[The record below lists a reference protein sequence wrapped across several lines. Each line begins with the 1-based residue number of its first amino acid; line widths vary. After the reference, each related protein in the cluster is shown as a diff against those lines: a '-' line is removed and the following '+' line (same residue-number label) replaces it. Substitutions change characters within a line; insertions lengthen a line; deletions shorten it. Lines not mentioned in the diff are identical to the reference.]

1 MDPDSNS
8 IILQLVILLIL
19 IGVNAFFAMSEI
31 AIVTFNDNKLK
42 KLAEDGNKRAATLY
56 KMVQQPSKFLSTIQ
70 IGVTMAGFL
79 AAGSAAEQFAE
90 PVAQLMS
97 PVIPYSVAEPIAL
110 FVITLILGY
119 FNLVLGELVPKRIAM
134 HNPEKVS
141 LAVAPIVRFV
151 FTIAKPLVALLSVST
166 NAILKLIHISPED
179 QPEQVTEEEIR
190 MMVDVGNEEGSIE
203 KDEADM
209 IDNIFEFDDIT
220 VEDVMTHRTDV
231 AAVENTATVI
241 LHLEQVRRKTVP
253 RHTVAALGY
262 ADYVRARRLGLDKQE
277 QVARKQRAEYE
288 AQMKRWRQIYDRVD
302 HEQSAISRQDP
313 GGGRLL
319 KKKMKGLLSQEKR
332 IERQAGTF
340 EEIPDVEDAID
351 CRFSAA
357 ITLPQGKTVLDFQL
371 DCLRAGDRPLARDV
385 RLHVAGP
392 RRVAILGENGRGK
405 TTLLRLIWEE
415 LRLRRDIRAGYMPQ
429 NYGDVLDDRQ
439 TPVDYLA
446 PSGDKERRTKACT
459 LLGSLKFTPDEMR
472 RPIAAL
478 SGGQKAKLLL
488 AGLLLDGCDV
498 LVLDEPT
505 RNLSPLSC
513 PVIREALS
521 AYGGAI
527 LSVTHD
533 RKFMREVCTDWYELT
548 ETGLRPL
555 ERL

>member
-190 MMVDVGNEEGSIE
+190 MMVDVGNERGVIE
-203 KDEADM
+203 ESQREM
-209 IDNIFEFDDIT
+209 INNIFEFDDTT
-220 VEDVMTHRTDV
+220 VGDVMTHRTEIVSVEENTPAADAVRLSLEHGFSRLPVYRKSLDDIVGILYVKDLFALWDTPEKAQAPVSRFMRGAMFVPEACRAQELLVDFKVKHTQIAVVVDEYGGTSGLATMEDVLEEIVGNIQDEFDNEDEDLVATEDGFV
-231 AAVENTATVI
+231 AAGSADLEEVFEAFGLEPPDEDEDGEADFDTVGGLI
-241 LHLEQVRRKTVP
+241 I
-253 RHTVAALGY
+253 
-262 ADYVRARRLGLDKQE
+262 DRLGRIPAAGEDVTL
-277 QVARKQRAEYE
+277 EY
-288 AQMKRWRQIYDRVD
+288 
-302 HEQSAISRQDP
+302 
-313 GGGRLL
+313 GGLEFTVL
-319 KKKMKGLLSQEKR
+319 E
-332 IERQAGTF
+332 
-340 EEIPDVEDAID
+340 VED
-351 CRFSAA
+351 
-357 ITLPQGKTVLDFQL
+357 
-371 DCLRAGDRPLARDV
+371 
-385 RLHVAGP
+385 
-392 RRVAILGENGRGK
+392 RRVGKVKCTRAPELNPENDDD
-405 TTLLRLIWEE
+405 EE
-415 LRLRRDIRAGYMPQ
+415 EDA
-429 NYGDVLDDRQ
+429 
-439 TPVDYLA
+439 
-446 PSGDKERRTKACT
+446 
-459 LLGSLKFTPDEMR
+459 
-472 RPIAAL
+472 
-478 SGGQKAKLLL
+478 
-488 AGLLLDGCDV
+488 
-498 LVLDEPT
+498 
-505 RNLSPLSC
+505 
-513 PVIREALS
+513 
-521 AYGGAI
+521 
-527 LSVTHD
+527 
-533 RKFMREVCTDWYELT
+533 
-548 ETGLRPL
+548 
-555 ERL
+555 

>member
-231 AAVENTATVI
+231 AAVENTATVMDVI
-241 LHLEQVRRKTVP
+241 
-253 RHTVAALGY
+253 
-262 ADYVRARRLGLDKQE
+262 RL
-277 QVARKQRAEYE
+277 
-288 AQMKRWRQIYDRVD
+288 
-302 HEQSAISRQDP
+302 
-313 GGGRLL
+313 
-319 KKKMKGLLSQEKR
+319 
-332 IERQAGTF
+332 
-340 EEIPDVEDAID
+340 AID
-351 CRFSAA
+351 EGYSRIPVYREDIDDIIGIVYA
-357 ITLPQGKTVLDFQL
+357 KDM
-371 DCLRAGDRPLARDV
+371 LRC
-385 RLHVAGP
+385 
-392 RRVAILGENGRGK
+392 INE
-405 TTLLRLIWEE
+405 
-415 LRLRRDIRAGYMPQ
+415 
-429 NYGDVLDDRQ
+429 
-439 TPVDYLA
+439 
-446 PSGDKERRTKACT
+446 
-459 LLGSLKFTPDEMR
+459 TPDEMSQQPIISFI
-472 RPIAAL
+472 RPAIFVPESNRCSDLFKTFKEKKTQMAIVVDEYGGTSGVVTMEDLLESIVGNMEDEYDQEEEEYQKVSDNIFILDGSMSIEDVEELLGCNIGPEEDYDTL
-478 SGGQKAKLLL
+478 SGLITDKLDRIPAKDEHPVVRINNVEFTVLDTEERRIAKLRADILPEEPKPEEP
-488 AGLLLDGCDV
+488 
-498 LVLDEPT
+498 DE
-505 RNLSPLSC
+505 
-513 PVIREALS
+513 E
-521 AYGGAI
+521 
-527 LSVTHD
+527 
-533 RKFMREVCTDWYELT
+533 
-548 ETGLRPL
+548 
-555 ERL
+555 

>member
-1 MDPDSNS
+1 VES
-8 IILQLVILLIL
+8 
-19 IGVNAFFAMSEI
+19 
-31 AIVTFNDNKLK
+31 
-42 KLAEDGNKRAATLY
+42 
-56 KMVQQPSKFLSTIQ
+56 
-70 IGVTMAGFL
+70 
-79 AAGSAAEQFAE
+79 
-90 PVAQLMS
+90 
-97 PVIPYSVAEPIAL
+97 
-110 FVITLILGY
+110 
-119 FNLVLGELVPKRIAM
+119 
-134 HNPEKVS
+134 
-141 LAVAPIVRFV
+141 
-151 FTIAKPLVALLSVST
+151 
-166 NAILKLIHISPED
+166 
-179 QPEQVTEEEIR
+179 
-190 MMVDVGNEEGSIE
+190 
-203 KDEADM
+203 
-209 IDNIFEFDDIT
+209 
-220 VEDVMTHRTDV
+220 VED
-231 AAVENTATVI
+231 
-241 LHLEQVRRKTVP
+241 P
-253 RHTVAALGY
+253 RQTGTPASSAG
-262 ADYVRARRLGLDKQE
+262 
-277 QVARKQRAEYE
+277 
-288 AQMKRWRQIYDRVD
+288 KRNG
-302 HEQSAISRQDP
+302 AIS
-313 GGGRLL
+313 
-319 KKKMKGLLSQEKR
+319 
-332 IERQAGTF
+332 A
-340 EEIPDVEDAID
+340 EIVA
-351 CRFSAA
+351 
-357 ITLPQGKTVLDFQL
+357 TVLDFQL

-533 RKFMREVCTDWYELT
+533 RKFMREVCTTTYELT

>member
-1 MDPDSNS
+1 MFFCCPEPPRAAALGWEAGHIAPENQEAICWSLTLKKENRPLLRDFSFVLGPRDKAALIGEEGNGKSTLLQALCRREQVEAYCDVEGRVFTGNSRLGYLAQEMPEEERRLPLRAFFDGVDLYENGLLWELELSPDWLESDRPAGS
-8 IILQLVILLIL
+8 LSGGEKVKARLARLLAGAPDILLLDEPTNDLDIPALEWLEGFIRQSSRPIL
-19 IGVNAFFAMSEI
+19 FISHDE
-31 AIVTFNDNKLK
+31 
-42 KLAEDGNKRAATLY
+42 TL
-56 KMVQQPSKFLSTIQ
+56 L
-70 IGVTMAGFL
+70 
-79 AAGSAAEQFAE
+79 
-90 PVAQLMS
+90 
-97 PVIPYSVAEPIAL
+97 
-110 FVITLILGY
+110 
-119 FNLVLGELVPKRIAM
+119 
-134 HNPEKVS
+134 
-141 LAVAPIVRFV
+141 
-151 FTIAKPLVALLSVST
+151 
-166 NAILKLIHISPED
+166 
-179 QPEQVTEEEIR
+179 
-190 MMVDVGNEEGSIE
+190 
-203 KDEADM
+203 
-209 IDNIFEFDDIT
+209 
-220 VEDVMTHRTDV
+220 
-231 AAVENTATVI
+231 ENTATVI

-302 HEQSAISRQDP
+302 HE
-313 GGGRLL
+313 
-319 KKKMKGLLSQEKR
+319 
-332 IERQAGTF
+332 
-340 EEIPDVEDAID
+340 
-351 CRFSAA
+351 
-357 ITLPQGKTVLDFQL
+357 
-371 DCLRAGDRPLARDV
+371 

-505 RNLSPLSC
+505 SNLSPLSC